1 MKDNSTSVTPPKWPL
16 RFFRWFCNP
25 DYVEDIEG
33 DLIERFDRR
42 IHDGKMAKLLFAKDT
57 LLLFRPGIIKSFEG
71 TKKLNFYGMF
81 KHNFKISYRT
91 LLRKKTHSLIN
102 IGGLALGLSI
112 AILISLW
119 VYDELIFNTYHENYK
134 NVAQVLQ
141 KQTINGDV
149 GVQRSI
155 PYPLGDELRN
165 KYGSDFKH
173 IVMSSWFGDYVLSH
187 GQNVLSKRGGFMD
200 VGSPHMLSLE
210 MLKGTR
216 DGLTEQSSIL
226 ISQSL
231 STALFGNEDPMGE
244 MILIY
249 NEEEVLVTGV
259 YLDLPHNSRF
269 KNVHFIAPWDLYVA
283 SQEWVQRAREKK
295 KWDDNSFQLF
305 VQIVDH
311 STMQGVSEK
320 IKKIK
325 YDNVSEA
332 QKVHN
337 AEMFLNPMKDWH
349 LRSNWK
355 NGVRQGGPITYVW
368 LFGAIGIFVLLLA
381 CINFMNLSTAHS
393 VGRAKEVGVRKSI
406 GSFRG
411 QLIVQFLTESI
422 LVAFLAFL
430 LALAIVVVVLPQF
443 NLLADKQMTLPFDS
457 INFWM
462 LGMLFV
468 LFTGLLAGSYPAL
481 YLSSFRP
488 VQVLKGTF
496 KTSLSASVLRK
507 GLVIFQFTVSVILIV
522 STLAV
527 REQIAFTSSRPT
539 GYDNEGTI
547 MVEMSTQRHY
557 DAYNVI
563 KNELNEGS
571 MVLETSLS
579 SSPLTEIWNV
589 RDGFKWEGMDPDFTP
604 FFPVMWVS
612 HDYGKTINWNILQG
626 RDFSTDF
633 TTDSTALIINET
645 AVTYMGLSEPIGKT
659 VRWQNKDFKIIAVI
673 KDVLIESPFRPIRPT
688 IYTIDPEDMSNWILV
703 KLNPDKNM
711 AEAVSSVEEVFT
723 KHIPDAPFE
732 FDFAKDEHA
741 EKFEGIIRIGNLST
755 IFALLAILI
764 SCLGLLGLASF
775 MAEQRTKEIGI
786 RKVLGA
792 SIQSLWKLLSR
803 EFVLLVSIS
812 CLIALPIAFFA
823 LEKWLQNYEYRT
835 DLHWSIF
842 VYAGLGALL
851 ITLFTVSFQSIKA
864 AVTNPVESLRSE

>member
-1 MKDNSTSVTPPKWPL
+1 M
-16 RFFRWFCNP
+16 
-25 DYVEDIEG
+25 EDIEG
-33 DLIERFDRR
+33 DLLERFDRR
-42 IHDGKMAKLLFAKDT
+42 IQEGKNAKLLFVKDT

-71 TKKLNFYGMF
+71 TKKLNYYGMF
-81 KHNFKISYRT
+81 KHNLKISYRT

-119 VYDELIFNTYHENYK
+119 VYDELAFNTYHENYED
-134 NVAQVLQ
+134 VAQVLQ

-149 GVQRSI
+149 NVQLSI
-155 PYPLGDELRN
+155 PYPLGDELTS

-187 GQNVLSKRGGFMD
+187 GQNILSKRGGFMD
-200 VGSPHMLSLE
+200 SGSPHMLSLE
-210 MLKGTR
+210 MIKGTR
-216 DGLTEQSSIL
+216 DGLSDQASIL

-231 STALFGNEDPMGE
+231 AKALFGNEEPMGE
-244 MILIY
+244 VILIY

-259 YLDLPHNSRF
+259 YQDLPHNSRF
-269 KNVHFIAPWDLYVA
+269 KNVHFIAPWELYVA
-283 SQEWVQRAREKK
+283 SQDWVQRAREKK

-305 VQIVDH
+305 VQIADH
-311 STMQGVSEK
+311 STMQGVSDK
-320 IKKIK
+320 IKKVK
-325 YDNVSEA
+325 YDNVSDA
-332 QKVHN
+332 QKIHN

-406 GSFRG
+406 GSLRG
-411 QLIVQFLTESI
+411 QLIAQFLTESI

-430 LALAIVVVVLPQF
+430 VASIIVMLSLPQF
-443 NLLADKQMTLPFDS
+443 NLLADKKMTLPFDS
-457 INFWM
+457 TNFWVF
-462 LGMLFV
+462 GILFV

-488 VQVLKGTF
+488 AQVLKGTF
-496 KTSLSASVLRK
+496 KTSLSATVLRK

-527 REQIAFTSSRPT
+527 REQISFTSDRPT

-547 MVEMSTQRHY
+547 MVEMNTQRHY

-563 KNELNEGS
+563 KNELSSGS
-571 MVLETSLS
+571 AVLETALS
-579 SSPLTEIWNV
+579 SSPLTEIWNS
-589 RDGFKWEGMDPDFTP
+589 RDGFTWEGMDPKFTP
-604 FFPVMWVS
+604 LFPVMWVS
-612 HDYGKTINWNILQG
+612 HDYGKTINWEIVQG

-633 TTDSTALIINET
+633 TTDSTTFIINET
-645 AVTYMGLSEPIGKT
+645 AVTTMGLQEPIGKT
-659 VRWQNKDFKIIAVI
+659 IRWLNKDFKIVGVV
-673 KDVLIESPFRPIRPT
+673 KDVLIESPFRPIKPT
-688 IYTIDPEDMSNWILV
+688 IYTIDPDEMSNWILV
-703 KLNPDKNM
+703 KLNSKESL
-711 AEAVSSVEEVFT
+711 ATAVSSVEEVFK

-732 FDFAKDEHA
+732 FDFAKDKHA
-741 EKFEGIIRIGNLST
+741 RKFRGIKRIGNLST
-755 IFALLAILI
+755 IFAILAILI

-792 SIQSLWKLLSR
+792 SIQSLWRLLSR
-803 EFVLLVSIS
+803 EFVLLVGIS

-842 VYAGLGALL
+842 ISAGFGALL
-851 ITLFTVSFQSIKA
+851 ITLLTVSFQSIKA
-864 AVTNPVESLRSE
+864 AIANPVEALRSE

>member
-1 MKDNSTSVTPPKWPL
+1 MPPKWPL

-25 DYVEDIEG
+25 DFVEDIEG
-33 DLIERFDRR
+33 DLLERFDRR
-42 IHDGKMAKLLFAKDT
+42 LQSGEKAKLLFVKDT

-81 KHNFKISYRT
+81 KHNFKIGYRT

-119 VYDELIFNTYHENYK
+119 VYDELVFNTYHKNYEDI
-134 NVAQVLQ
+134 AQVLQ

-149 GVQRSI
+149 GVQMSI
-155 PYPLGDELRN
+155 PYPLGDELAN

-200 VGSPHMLSLE
+200 SGSPHMLSLE
-210 MLKGTR
+210 MLRGTR
-216 DGLTEQSSIL
+216 DGLTDQSSIL

-231 STALFGNEDPMGE
+231 SKALFGNEDPMGQ
-244 MILIY
+244 IVLIY
-249 NEEEVLVTGV
+249 NEEEVIVTGV
-259 YLDLPHNSRF
+259 YQDLPHNSHF
-269 KNVHFIAPWDLYVA
+269 KNVHFIAPWELYV
-283 SQEWVQRAREKK
+283 STQDWVQRARDNK
-295 KWDDNSFQLF
+295 KWDDNSYQLF
-305 VQIVDH
+305 VQIADQ
-311 STMQGVSEK
+311 STMQVVSEK
-320 IKKIK
+320 IKKVK
-325 YDNVSEA
+325 YDNVSDA

-406 GSFRG
+406 GSLRG
-411 QLIVQFLTESI
+411 QLIAQFLTESI

-430 LALAIVVVVLPQF
+430 VATIIVMLALPQF
-443 NLLADKQMTLPFDS
+443 NLLANKKMILPFDNTS
-457 INFWM
+457 FWIF
-462 LGMLFV
+462 GALFV
-468 LFTGLLAGSYPAL
+468 LITGLLAGSYPAL

-496 KTSLSASVLRK
+496 KTSLSATVLRK
-507 GLVIFQFTVSVILIV
+507 GLVIFQFTVSIILIV

-527 REQIAFTSSRPT
+527 REQISYTSNRPI

-547 MVEMSTQRHY
+547 MVEMTTQRHY
-557 DAYNVI
+557 EVYNVI
-563 KNELNEGS
+563 KNELSAGPA
-571 MVLETSLS
+571 VLETALS
-579 SSPLTEIWNV
+579 SSPLTENWNS
-589 RDGFKWEGMDPDFTP
+589 RDGFTWEGMDPYFTP
-604 FFPVMWVS
+604 LFPVIWVS
-612 HDYGKTINWNILQG
+612 HDYGKTINWEVVQG

-633 TTDSTALIINET
+633 ATDSTTLIINET
-645 AVTYMGLSEPIGKT
+645 AVTSMGLQEPIGKT
-659 VRWQNKDFKIIAVI
+659 IRWLNKDFKIVGVV
-673 KDVLIESPFRPIRPT
+673 KDLLIESPFRPIKPA
-688 IYTIDPEDMSNWILV
+688 IYTIDPDEMSNVILV
-703 KLNPDKNM
+703 KLNPEESL
-711 AEAVSSVEEVFT
+711 ATAVSSVEDVFT

-732 FDFAKDEHA
+732 FDFAKDKHA
-741 EKFEGIIRIGNLST
+741 RKFRGIKRIGNLST
-755 IFALLAILI
+755 IFAILAILI

-792 SIQSLWKLLSR
+792 SVKSLWKLLSK
-803 EFVLLVSIS
+803 EFVLLVGVS
-812 CLIALPIAFFA
+812 CLIAVPIAFLA
-823 LEKWLQNYEYRT
+823 MEKWMQTYEYRT

-842 VYAGLGALL
+842 IYAGLGALL

-864 AVTNPVESLRSE
+864 AVANPVESLRSE